1 MTPKGRQVIKLSE
14 FFPPR
19 PESSW
24 KLVKQAGVDHAVGI
38 LNGGEHDLTMF
49 QSVGSSGWAPDA
61 RDEAPWSKKAI
72 QHDQELFNDWGFDL
86 VAIEDTAPID
96 KVRLGLD
103 GRDEQ
108 IEQVIEQIQAMGALG
123 IEVLSYNWMAC
134 SSWARTDIAIPDRG
148 GALVTGYVREIAQSG
163 PQLLAAN
170 EVSADDMWGALE
182 YFLDA
187 VIPEAE
193 KAGVKLALHPD
204 DPPQHIDR
212 GVPRI
217 MSSVEAFRK
226 VLSYSSSDSHGI
238 TFCQGNFALMEE
250 ILSGEQ
256 TMADVIRSI
265 GSERIPFV
273 HFRDIRG
280 TVEQFQETFHDD
292 GQTDMAECFRAYS
305 DVDFHGVMRPDHVPT
320 LEGESNERPGYHML
334 GRLFAL
340 GYIRGL
346 EHSAYGHPS
355 TRD

>member
-1 MTPKGRQVIKLSE
+1 MIQLSE

-19 PESSW
+19 PENSW
-24 KLVKQAGVDHAVGI
+24 KLVKQAGVDYAVGI
-38 LNGGEHDLTMF
+38 LNGGEHDQTMF
-49 QSVGSSGWAPDA
+49 QSVGGKGWTAD
-61 RDEAPWSKKAI
+61 DLEDAPWSLASI
-72 QHDQELFNDWGFDL
+72 RHDKELFQEWGFDL
-86 VAIEDTAPID
+86 VAIEDSAPID

-108 IEQVIEQIQAMGALG
+108 IEQVIEQIRAMGSLG
-123 IEVLSYNWMAC
+123 IEVFSYNWMAC

-163 PQLLAAN
+163 PHLLEAGATTP
-170 EVSADDMWGALE
+170 EDMWAALE

-193 KAGVKLALHPD
+193 RAGVRLALHPD
-204 DPPQHIDR
+204 DPPQFMDR

-217 MSSVEAFRK
+217 MSSVEAFNR

-238 TFCQGNFALMEE
+238 TFCQGNFALMSE
-250 ILSGEQ
+250 ILSGDQ
-256 TMADVIRSI
+256 TMSDVIRSI
-265 GSERIPFV
+265 GADRIPFV

-292 GQTDMAECFRAYS
+292 GQTDMAECFRAYA
-305 DVDFHGVMRPDHVPT
+305 DIGFDGVMRPDHVPT
-320 LEGESNERPGYHML
+320 LEGESNDRPGYHML
-334 GRLFAL
+334 GRLFAI

-346 EHSAYGHPS
+346 EHAAYGHPS
-355 TRD
+355 VRSRDS